1 MIQPAARTRNY
12 NYAIRN
18 IVVEAKKVEAA
29 GKPVTYLNIGD
40 PVIYGF
46 QPPESLMD
54 AMARAVR
61 DGQNGY
67 APSNGTVAAREAIA
81 ADSEQHGVSIS
92 PDDVIVTSGASEA
105 ADLVMNALLEPGDD
119 VLTPCPTYPL
129 YTAIT
134 AKLGA
139 IENSYRLDP
148 TNKWLPDLDDIRR
161 RITPRTRAIVIINP
175 NNPTGTVYP
184 VEIQRALLELAAEHE
199 LLVMADDVYHR
210 MTYGPH
216 APRLAS
222 LAQEMDVP
230 IVSMESLSKSHLVPG
245 WRVGWMTFSNKKK
258 MAELIPAVRK
268 IADARLC
275 SPLPTQAVIPH
286 ALSDLSH
293 LQTTMDEMKLR
304 ANISV
309 EAINAIPGMNCARP
323 EAAFYLIAQMENL
336 AGATDEEFVLAL
348 LRETGILFVYGSGF
362 GLEPR
367 DGYFRI
373 VFLPE
378 PDVLRNVYAQLSSFV
393 EAWPHR
399 ARQAAQVSS

>member
-18 IVVEAKKVEAA
+18 IVVEAKKVEAS
-29 GKPVTYLNIGD
+29 GKKITYLNIGD

-46 QPPESLMD
+46 QPPESLMN
-54 AMARAVR
+54 ALAKAVH
-61 DGQNGY
+61 DGLNGY
-67 APSNGTVAAREAIA
+67 APSAGTVEAREAIA
-81 ADSEQHGVSIS
+81 ADSEKYGVPIS

-105 ADLVMNALLEPGDD
+105 ADLVLNALLEPGDD

-139 IENSYRLDP
+139 TENSYKLDP
-148 TNKWLPDLDDIRR
+148 KNGWLPDPDDIRR
-161 RITPRTRAIVIINP
+161 RVTPRTRAIVIINP
-175 NNPTGTVYP
+175 NNPSGAVYP
-184 VEIQRALLELAAEHE
+184 EPVLRELLAVAAEKN

-222 LAQEMDVP
+222 LAQDMDVP
-230 IVSMESLSKSHLVPG
+230 IVNLESLSKSHLVPG
-245 WRVGWMTFSNKKK
+245 WRVGWMTFTNKKQ
-258 MAELIPAVRK
+258 MGDLIPAVRK

-275 SPLPTQAVIPH
+275 SPLPTQAVIPA
-286 ALSDLSH
+286 ALADLSH
-293 LQTTMDEMKLR
+293 LPATIEAMKVR
-304 ANISV
+304 ADISV
-309 EAINAIPGMNCARP
+309 DMLNAIPGMNCTRP
-323 EAAFYLIAQMENL
+323 EAAFYLMAQMENL
-336 AGATDEEFVLAL
+336 HGATDEQFVLEL

-362 GLEPR
+362 GLEPT

-378 PDVLRNVYAQLSSFV
+378 PEVLRDVYTRLGNFV
-393 EAWPHR
+393 ESWPHR
-399 ARQAAQVSS
+399 ARQQAAS